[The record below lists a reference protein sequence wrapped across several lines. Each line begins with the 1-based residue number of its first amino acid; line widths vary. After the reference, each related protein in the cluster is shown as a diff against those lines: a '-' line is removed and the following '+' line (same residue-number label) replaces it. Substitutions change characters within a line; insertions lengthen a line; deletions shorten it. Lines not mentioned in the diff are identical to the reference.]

1 MRSSS
6 TFVDLTENGHLR
18 SSGIFQAGCWCQRWK
33 VRASHMTQLHFQLC
47 TSRTLPIAFVP
58 KTRCRLSFP
67 KFHGGTLRQ
76 QLGSQHLTAFPIQ
89 STSDP
94 AHCPYFP
101 LRFPNPTPVR
111 VCRRSA
117 AARATVWCPSRRRM
131 PGGGRARGSHTS
143 GRTQPPAGVPRP
155 PQPPAGGCTGARQP
169 GPPATPPPSTPPRPR
184 SLPPRPAPR
193 VASPPH
199 RGSPPSA
206 CAPRCRACRPHSPH
220 PLRELVTSCP
230 RPISV
235 RGQSVAPCRSRR
247 LLCFPLPTLSTAVA
261 RAVQGRG
268 GRERTGLTSIKF
280 PEASATRK
288 APGGGPAQLPA
299 PLQSPGDRCRWSGAE
314 GSRARRGRCPGE
326 RRLSPACSGSSSF
339 GCCARRFLLSTAC
352 ARAPP
357 ARRSGARRAA
367 VSRRR
372 HHRRHRRGP
381 RTW

>member
-1 MRSSS
+1 MTTVGESAPVSFHRSSP
-6 TFVDLTENGHLR
+6 R
-18 SSGIFQAGCWCQRWK
+18 
-33 VRASHMTQLHFQLC
+33 RAHT
-47 TSRTLPIAFVP
+47 
-58 KTRCRLSFP
+58 
-67 KFHGGTLRQ
+67 
-76 QLGSQHLTAFPIQ
+76 
-89 STSDP
+89 
-94 AHCPYFP
+94 PYFFL
-101 LRFPNPTPVR
+101 LRLPNPPRSGV
-111 VCRRSA
+111 RRSA
-117 AARATVWCPSRRRM
+117 AARATVWCPSERRV
-131 PGGGRARGSHTS
+131 PGGGGRTRPRFSHLRAHAASGRRSAAAGRRTHGSAPARAR
-143 GRTQPPAGVPRP
+143 RLLR
-155 PQPPAGGCTGARQP
+155 
-169 GPPATPPPSTPPRPR
+169 RPR
-184 SLPPRPAPR
+184 SLPPPR
-193 VASPPH
+193 GQPRASPPH
-199 RGSPPSA
+199 QGCPPSA

-247 LLCFPLPTLSTAVA
+247 LHCFPLPTLSTAVA

-268 GRERTGLTSIKF
+268 GQERTGLTSIKF

-326 RRLSPACSGSSSF
+326 GRLSPARSGSSSF

-357 ARRSGARRAA
+357 ARRPGARRAA
-367 VSRRR
+367 VSRCG
-372 HHRRHRRGP
+372 RHRRGP

>member
-1 MRSSS
+1 
-6 TFVDLTENGHLR
+6 
-18 SSGIFQAGCWCQRWK
+18 
-33 VRASHMTQLHFQLC
+33 
-47 TSRTLPIAFVP
+47 
-58 KTRCRLSFP
+58 
-67 KFHGGTLRQ
+67 
-76 QLGSQHLTAFPIQ
+76 
-89 STSDP
+89 
-94 AHCPYFP
+94 
-101 LRFPNPTPVR
+101 
-111 VCRRSA
+111 
-117 AARATVWCPSRRRM
+117 M
-131 PGGGRARGSHTS
+131 PGTGGARGSHTS
-143 GRTQPPAGVPRP
+143 GRTQPPAGA
-155 PQPPAGGCTGARQP
+155 PQSRAGGRTGARQP
-169 GPPATPPPSTPPRPR
+169 GPPASPAVLSAASPAVSPRGRPR
-184 SLPPRPAPR
+184 
-193 VASPPH
+193 ASPPH
-199 RGSPPSA
+199 RGCPPSA

-261 RAVQGRG
+261 RAVPGRG
-268 GRERTGLTSIKF
+268 GQERTGLTSIKF

-314 GSRARRGRCPGE
+314 GSRVRRGRCPGE
-326 RRLSPACSGSSSF
+326 GRLSPARSGSSSF

-357 ARRSGARRAA
+357 ARRPGARRAA

-372 HHRRHRRGP
+372 RRRGP